1 MARVTLCRSDKCKK
15 EIVFLINTETGH
27 SLPID
32 YSSLTMDEKQGLSKG
47 VNVLY
52 NKQHHVS
59 HYKTCPDANKFSKL
73 GGKRHKFGSNGNK
86 Q

>member
-1 MARVTLCRSDKCKK
+1 MSRVTLCRSDKCRK
-15 EIVFLINTETGH
+15 EIVFLINAETGH

-32 YSSLTMDEKQGLSKG
+32 YSSLTMDEVKGLSNG

-59 HYKTCPDANKFSKL
+59 HYKTCPDANKFK
-73 GGKRHKFGSNGNK
+73 KIGSPARRFRK
-86 Q
+86 E